1 MVTSMDPEG
10 LVEILRGEVSRI
22 VSELDRRDDVR
33 ELIFSISRELTR
45 CSGRAVTYMNALDY
59 ARAFE
64 ELSRCREHVEK
75 ILGISRGDMDLVRY
89 GAPLQAMVEF
99 CEAVYLYIAV
109 AGGDRDM
116 ARLCME
122 EIPPEARLLAIGDLC
137 GEIRRHVINLVAM
150 KRVGDAIPYVRLI
163 EEIYSMVKYLDYP
176 DSLVPGFRHKL
187 DVIRRTIEDL
197 ERLVAE
203 ARINTELMERVEEL
217 LRRAGDLGFKRPRG
231 D

>member
-1 MVTSMDPEG
+1 MGVEG
-10 LVEILRGEVSRI
+10 LLDILRGEVSRI
-22 VSELDRRDDVR
+22 VGELDRRDSVR
-33 ELIFSISRELTR
+33 EQIFSISRELIR
-45 CSGRAVTYMNALDY
+45 CSGRAVTYMNAMDY
-59 ARAFE
+59 GKAFE
-64 ELSRCREHVEK
+64 ELSRCREHVAK
-75 ILGISRGDMDLVRY
+75 ILEISRSDMDLVRY

-137 GEIRRHVINLVAM
+137 GEIRRHVINLVAI

-187 DVIRRTIEDL
+187 DIIRRTIEDL

-217 LRRAGDLGFKRPRG
+217 LRRARDQG
-231 D
+231 